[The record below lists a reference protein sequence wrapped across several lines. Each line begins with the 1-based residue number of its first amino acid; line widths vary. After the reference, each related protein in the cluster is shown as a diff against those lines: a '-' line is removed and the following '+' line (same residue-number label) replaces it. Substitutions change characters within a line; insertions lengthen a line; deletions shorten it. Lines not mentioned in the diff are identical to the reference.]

1 MKTKKI
7 TIEEI
12 TPISIS
18 SLPTRPTASTAFGGK
33 GMTSTEMKEA
43 FDKLPLLAIE
53 RLNELID
60 DITSGRINESIP
72 VTGTAKLSNMLEL
85 MEGIENGELASAIKV
100 FGSSLTITVGTILA
114 DIKKIKIRMGIED

>member
-1 MKTKKI
+1 MTTKKI
-7 TIEEI
+7 TESEI
-12 TPISIS
+12 APLCIA
-18 SLPTRPTASTAFGGK
+18 SLPTRPTAPTAFGGK

-60 DITSGRINESIP
+60 DITSGRINEAIP

-85 MEGIENGELASAIKV
+85 MEGIENGALASAIKV